1 MVCARP
7 LWYRSSSCT
16 PVNELHKVKYMAK
29 QSNAQK
35 SQSQWGQLIK
45 EYALMTLGTMIM
57 VLGTY
62 FFKFPNNF
70 STGGVT
76 GLAVVLSRYFPMIS
90 RSDFT
95 MVMNIGL
102 LVLGFGVFG
111 RSFGGKTVY
120 VSLVMSAMYGVM
132 ERILPMAAPMTS
144 QPLLELLFAVS
155 LPAIGSAILFNLDA
169 SSGGTDILAMV
180 LRKYTSLDIGK
191 ALFLSDVVIT
201 LMACVAFGMETGLF
215 SILGLVMKSLLVD
228 MVLENINTHKYFHI
242 ITTHPEEIES
252 YITGTLRRGAT
263 ELHGEGA
270 YTHEGR
276 TVVLTVMKRHEA
288 VLLRRYVKQVDPAAF
303 VLIVNTGEIIGK
315 GFRGGI
321 N

>member
-1 MVCARP
+1 MTNTATSPAAHPKTDLRAF
-7 LWYRSSSCT
+7 LR
-16 PVNELHKVKYMAK
+16 
-29 QSNAQK
+29 
-35 SQSQWGQLIK
+35 
-45 EYALMTLGTMIM
+45 EYAMITLGTVIM
-57 VLGTY
+57 VLGIY

-76 GLAVVLSRYFPMIS
+76 GIAVVLARYFPAIS
-90 RSDFT
+90 RADF
-95 MVMNIGL
+95 VMAINVAL

-111 RSFGGKTVY
+111 RDFGGKTVY
-120 VSLVMSAMYGVM
+120 VSLLMSGLTWVL
-132 ERILPMAAPMTS
+132 ERVLPLSTPMTQ
-144 QPLLELLFAVS
+144 QPFLELIFAVS

-169 SSGGTDILAMV
+169 SSGGTDIVAMV

-191 ALFLSDVVIT
+191 ALICSDMIIT
-201 LMACVAFGMETGLF
+201 LLACVAFGMETGLF

-242 ITTHPEEIES
+242 ITTKPEEIEK
-252 YITGTLRRGAT
+252 YITGTLKRGAT

-276 TVVLTVMKRHEA
+276 TVVLTVMKRREA
-288 VLLRRYVKQVDPAAF
+288 VLLRKYVKLVDPSAF
-303 VLIVNTGEIIGK
+303 VLIINTGEIVGK
-315 GFRGGI
+315 GFRGV

>member
-1 MVCARP
+1 MKK
-7 LWYRSSSCT
+7 T
-16 PVNELHKVKYMAK
+16 
-29 QSNAQK
+29 AQQPQTNLG
-35 SQSQWGQLIK
+35 SLIK
-45 EYALMTLGTMIM
+45 EYAMITLGTVIM
-57 VLGTY
+57 VLGIY

-76 GLAVVLSRYFPMIS
+76 GIAVVLARYFPSIS
-90 RSDFT
+90 RADFV
-95 MVMNIGL
+95 MVINLAL
-102 LVLGFGVFG
+102 LVLGFAVFG
-111 RSFGGKTVY
+111 RGFGGKTVY
-120 VSLVMSAMYGVM
+120 VSLLMSGLTWVL
-132 ERILPMAAPMTS
+132 ERAVPLSAPMTS
-144 QPLLELLFAVS
+144 QPLMELIFAVS
-155 LPAIGSAILFNLDA
+155 LPAVGSAMLFNMDA
-169 SSGGTDILAMV
+169 SSGGTDIVAMV

-191 ALFLSDVVIT
+191 ALMCSDLVIT

-215 SILGLVMKSLLVD
+215 SILGLVIKSLLVD

-242 ITTHPEEIES
+242 ITTKPEKIEA

-276 TVVLTVMKRHEA
+276 TVVLTVMRRHEA
-288 VLLRRYVKQVDPAAF
+288 VMLRRFVKQVDPSAF

-315 GFRGGI
+315 GFRGI